1 MPYRFHM
8 LTLLLVAAPFITFF
22 VTQVVGRRLSD
33 RTKETLPPRSS
44 EQPLRQTY
52 FYPNRDSDSDS

>member
-1 MPYRFHM
+1 M

-33 RTKETLPPRSS
+33 RTKETLPPRHS